1 MQYVKLVPREEGKF
15 WGVTAAPIQSTVNLS
30 IWIASAFRWSGWR
43 VIEYQE
49 QTNNLHS
56 DGKIINNACQNRQR
70 SNLKRRIRLVRWKS
84 AWVPKQKVDLDTK
97 INGNTGIPMAW
108 TPHIS
113 LNTKHRNM
121 RVSMLVWSPE
131 IWSEHHFDLEIGKLA
146 WMPQVLRLDRRK
158 LLLSLIHI
166 WRCRRS

>member
-1 MQYVKLVPREEGKF
+1 MKHKPQMISDQFMRPSSLNLLTSLSSEQDLGGWFAYCFHMICKDAMTNVLQDEMQYAKLVPREEGKF

-70 SNLKRRIRLVRWKS
+70 NNLERKIRLVRRKS
-84 AWVPKQKVDLDTK
+84 AWSPKQ
-97 INGNTGIPMAW
+97 
-108 TPHIS
+108 
-113 LNTKHRNM
+113 
-121 RVSMLVWSPE
+121 
-131 IWSEHHFDLEIGKLA
+131 
-146 WMPQVLRLDRRK
+146 QRRPGYQNK
-158 LLLSLIHI
+158 
-166 WRCRRS
+166 W